1 MHNQHAGLSQAL
13 ATQHI
18 TERQE
23 QAARAR
29 LLRGNGPPSSQPIT
43 HTAPVDRR
51 QPVQARLADQ
61 ATPSQP
67 TIDLSGQE
75 EQ

>member
-29 LLRGNGPPSSQPIT
+29 LLRGNGPTEQPA
-43 HTAPVDRR
+43 HHPHRA
-51 QPVQARLADQ
+51 
-61 ATPSQP
+61 S
-67 TIDLSGQE
+67 
-75 EQ
+75 

>member
-1 MHNQHAGLSQAL
+1 MHNQHAGLSHAL

-18 TERQE
+18 TH
-23 QAARAR
+23 
-29 LLRGNGPPSSQPIT
+29 PT
-43 HTAPVDRR
+43 PVDLGSR
-51 QPVQARLADQ
+51 VQAHLADQ

-67 TIDLSGQE
+67 TIDLNELE